1 MESIDDGNKSFNTKI
16 IVTAIVS
23 ILLGAAFVL
32 ALILFGMNVQRNFD
46 NKTAESGGTEYSAF
60 QRVEVYVNGERAAK
74 LSKRDRG
81 MATWIG
87 QHFKMELEVTANKGD
102 EPKVIPVSIRLP
114 YSLDGIVVNLPE
126 LVAGLPQEV
135 WQSEFVPMVTVEDVD
150 EEVITEDD
158 MLGDF

>member
-1 MESIDDGNKSFNTKI
+1 MSKKKWIARIGTVAVLLI
-16 IVTAIVS
+16 I
-23 ILLGAAFVL
+23 AAVML
-32 ALILFGMNVQRNFD
+32 VIGRGHTVYFD
-46 NKTAESGGTEYSAF
+46 NKTAEYNGTEYPAF
-60 QRVEVYVNGERAAK
+60 QRVNVTVNGERVAK

-87 QHFKMELEVTANKGD
+87 QNFKMELEVTANKGD
-102 EPKVIPVSIRLP
+102 DPKIIPVSIRLP

-135 WQSEFVPMVTVEDVD
+135 WQSEFVPMVTVEEV
-150 EEVITEDD
+150 EEEIITEDD

>member
-1 MESIDDGNKSFNTKI
+1 MSKKKWIARIGTVAVLL
-16 IVTAIVS
+16 IV
-23 ILLGAAFVL
+23 AAVML
-32 ALILFGMNVQRNFD
+32 VIGRGHTVYFD
-46 NKTAESGGTEYSAF
+46 NKTAEYNGTEYPAF
-60 QRVEVYVNGERAAK
+60 QRVNVTVNGERVAK

-87 QHFKMELEVTANKGD
+87 QNFKMELEVTANKGD

-126 LVAGLPQEV
+126 LVAGLPQEA
-135 WQSEFVPMVTVEDVD
+135 WQSEFVPMVPVEEL
-150 EEVITEDD
+150 EEEIITEDD